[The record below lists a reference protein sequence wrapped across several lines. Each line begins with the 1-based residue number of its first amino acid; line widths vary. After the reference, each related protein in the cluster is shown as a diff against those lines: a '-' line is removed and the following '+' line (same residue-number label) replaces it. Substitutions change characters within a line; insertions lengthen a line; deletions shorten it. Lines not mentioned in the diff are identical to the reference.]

1 MGVLSD
7 VHKKQKQLH
16 LHFDLVNVSKF
27 HFQVKRETNNRE
39 KFLIFFKA
47 MAASARVLK
56 KGSEPT

>member
-7 VHKKQKQLH
+7 VQKKQKKLL

-27 HFQVKRETNNRE
+27 YFQVKRETNIRE
-39 KFLIFFKA
+39 KFLVFFKA
-47 MAASARVLK
+47 MAGPARVVK